1 LSTSIEN
8 NELTLADGLPG
19 GSCHITAGITN
30 CPAARAETDLRF
42 AVTTAA
48 AARQRPRHP
57 VAAHAK
63 HRHPADGIPPGGYT
77 PGGNGWLARAD
88 KAMMTKRSGSGFI
101 AFTSIGFSRFQARRQ
116 INVVA
121 GNLLALE
128 DRTKWAQ
135 DQK

>member
-1 LSTSIEN
+1 
-8 NELTLADGLPG
+8 
-19 GSCHITAGITN
+19 
-30 CPAARAETDLRF
+30 
-42 AVTTAA
+42 
-48 AARQRPRHP
+48 
-57 VAAHAK
+57 
-63 HRHPADGIPPGGYT
+63 
-77 PGGNGWLARAD
+77 
-88 KAMMTKRSGSGFI
+88 MTKRSGSGFI